1 MNDQKI
7 DGVSVVIWLLVVG
20 VLSLLLGYLF
30 CFKTI
35 GQGEVGT
42 LSWFGQ
48 LEDKTLESGPHI
60 VNPFKSVARVSVQKQ
75 RNEEQAT
82 VPTKSGLAVGVK
94 AIMIYRL
101 EPSKV
106 PQLMREVGA
115 TYEEKLLDPVFRNS
129 VRDATAEFEA
139 ESLYTD
145 GRSKVEAMIFDRVTK
160 ELSGNGYFV
169 VEQVMLQDPV
179 LPGSVQERINAKV
192 SAEQDA
198 IRMQSIFKQQE
209 LQAKANAR
217 QAELEAEG
225 QLKRKELEAQAKVVE
240 AKGIAEAQLI
250 IKKDLDENYL
260 RYLWIE
266 ALKESA
272 KHNNATI
279 YIPTGNDGMP
289 LFKSVDAKA
298 GK

>member
-1 MNDQKI
+1 MKDKQN
-7 DGVSVVIWLLVVG
+7 VVFIGLVVLVIG
-20 VLSLLLGYLF
+20 VVLLLLGYLF

-35 GQGEVGT
+35 GQGEVGVI
-42 LSWFGQ
+42 SWFGK
-48 LEDKTLESGPHI
+48 LEDQTLESGPHI
-60 VNPFKSVARVSVQKQ
+60 VNPFKSVARVSIQKQ

-82 VPTKSGLAVGVK
+82 VPTKSGLSVGVK

-101 EPSKV
+101 EPTKV
-106 PQLMREVGA
+106 PQLMREVGP

-145 GRSKVEAMIFDRVTK
+145 ARSKVESMIFDKVTK
-160 ELSGNGYFV
+160 ELSSNGYFV

-179 LPGSVQERINAKV
+179 LPTSVQDRINAKV

-198 IRMQSIFKQQE
+198 IRTQYIFKQQE

-217 QAELEAEG
+217 QAEPEAEG
-225 QLKRKELEAQAKVVE
+225 QLKRKELEAQAKAVE

-250 IKKDLDENYL
+250 IKKDLDDNYL

-289 LFKSVDAKA
+289 LFKSVDVKG